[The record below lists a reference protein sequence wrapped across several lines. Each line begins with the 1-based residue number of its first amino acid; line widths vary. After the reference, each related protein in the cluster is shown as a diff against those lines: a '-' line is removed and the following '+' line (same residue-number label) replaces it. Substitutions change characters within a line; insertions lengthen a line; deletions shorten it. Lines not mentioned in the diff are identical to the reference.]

1 MEGYQP
7 PTAADADENGNELPH
22 AQPDPKPDHMSLT
35 FRDQANYEVQ
45 FRLKA
50 TTKLGKAMDHF
61 SAKSERD
68 RQTLRFLFEG
78 QRVLP
83 ESTMESFGL
92 EDVDVV
98 DVHLEQL
105 GGGNMCLA

>member
-1 MEGYQP
+1 M
-7 PTAADADENGNELPH
+7 ANANENGNELPPV
-22 AQPDPKPDHMSLT
+22 QPAIKPDTMSVT
-35 FRDQANYEVQ
+35 FRDQAGYEVQ
-45 FRLKA
+45 FRLKE

-83 ESTMESFGL
+83 DSTMESCGM
-92 EDVDVV
+92 EDGDVV

-105 GGGNMCLA
+105 GGGIVDDE